1 MESDIKLQNGM
12 LELTADNV
20 KADVGFGGG
29 RVELTGSNFKTS
41 VTDLEML
48 YFGGYIKT
56 KGGDVE
62 LGSKDSGTFKGFK
75 QLKNG
80 TVQVAGDTITVDAGT
95 VEIGSRSTGKFK
107 GFNLSKSLVKCS
119 ASALMVVDPDV
130 PPSDS
135 QQRIA
140 LAQSADDELLINA
153 KGHYKGGVRLDG
165 PVRMTGDFSVQTT
178 LQMHVGSKLQF
189 LTPDHIKILPGGKKI
204 RMPGLP
210 IDVLDTIQDLQ
221 AMIKELQEK
230 VAALEA
236 K

>member
-1 MESDIKLQNGM
+1 MESDIKLQNG
-12 LELTADNV
+12 LVELTGDKV
-20 KADVGFGGG
+20 RADVGFAGGT
-29 RVELTGSNFKTS
+29 VELNGSNFKTS

-48 YFGGYIKT
+48 YYGGRLRA

-62 LGSKDSGTFKGFK
+62 LGSGDSGTFKGFS
-75 QLKNG
+75 QFKNG
-80 TVQVAGDTITVDAGT
+80 TVQVAGDTMKVEAGT
-95 VEIGSRSTGKFK
+95 VEIGSRSSGKFK
-107 GFNLSKSLVKCS
+107 GLNLSHSVMKCS
-119 ASALMVVDPDV
+119 TSALMVINPDV
-130 PPSDS
+130 QPSDR

-140 LAQSADDELLINA
+140 LAQNADDELLINDR
-153 KGHYKGGVRLDG
+153 GHYKGGVRLDG
-165 PVRMTGDFSVQTT
+165 PVRVTGDLSVQTT

-189 LTPDHIKILPGGKKI
+189 LTPDHVKILSGGKKI

-210 IDVLDTIQDLQ
+210 IDVLDTIQNLQ